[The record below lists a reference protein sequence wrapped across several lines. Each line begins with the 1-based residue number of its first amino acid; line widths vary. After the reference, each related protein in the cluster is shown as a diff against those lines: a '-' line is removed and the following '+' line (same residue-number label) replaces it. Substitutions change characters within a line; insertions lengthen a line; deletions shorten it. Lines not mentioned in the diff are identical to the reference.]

1 MIYLKFKRIEK
12 IEDAIDLLQMAI
24 KLEFSTLPPYLYAL
38 YAIRPGTNA
47 EASGR
52 IRSVAMQEMVHMCL
66 ACNILNALGTNPA
79 LAVPTYPGPLPGG
92 ITGGGKEPLII
103 HLLPFSKDA
112 MAQAMAIEEP
122 EEGAIPFPHVMGLA
136 AAEPTFMTI
145 GQFYG
150 YLDSY
155 LKTLPPSQWTKGR
168 NQIDD
173 RQFLQGEVFAVN
185 GYDDAHKAIVRIVS
199 EGEGHKK
206 DPLDF
211 QGEVSHYYR
220 FGEIFCDEV
229 LTKAD
234 NPLGFAWTGT
244 LGVDWTAVYPAIADP
259 GSARFLQRSAA
270 GAGRAGSMRR
280 GVHAS
285 GSGAAKD
292 GHRQRGS
299 SGQRGA
305 RHVRSAPSGQARAD
319 RSAGGADPSGR
330 PELPLSAKPQKGGCA
345 MSVLETPRLV
355 FRGQIT
361 WDPITTNNY
370 TQQYDEAD
378 ARNNFPTN
386 AEDVAA
392 FRKDAI
398 DAVQMTGAD
407 TATGI
412 RTAPI
417 VRRTTTPRSSAS
429 TPARD

>member
-12 IEDAIDLLQMAI
+12 IEDAIELLQMAI

-38 YAIRPGTNA
+38 YSVRPGTNA
-47 EASGR
+47 EASSR
-52 IRSVAMQEMVHMCL
+52 IKAVTMQEMAHMCL
-66 ACNILNALGTNPA
+66 ACNILNALGTDPA

-112 MAQAMAIEEP
+112 MKQAMAIEEP
-122 EEGAIPFPHVMGLA
+122 EEGAIPFPHVTALA

-145 GQFYG
+145 GQFYN

-155 LKTLPPSQWTKGR
+155 LKTLPPAQWKKGR

-185 GYDDAHKAIVRIVS
+185 GYDDAHNAIVRIVS

-220 FGEIFCDEV
+220 FGEIFYDQV

-259 GSARFLQRSAA
+259 GSHDFSKDPPAALAAQDQCDEAFTRLVQELQKAVTGNVDRLGNAV
-270 GAGRAGSMRR
+270 RAMFDLRT
-280 GVHAS
+280 
-285 GSGAAKD
+285 AAKHALTVPLAVPTQVA
-292 GHRQRGS
+292 G
-299 SGQRGA
+299 
-305 RHVRSAPSGQARAD
+305 PSFRY
-319 RSAGGADPSGR
+319 R
-330 PELPLSAKPQKGGCA
+330 PDLIKE
-345 MSVLETPRLV
+345 
-355 FRGQIT
+355 
-361 WDPITTNNY
+361 
-370 TQQYDEAD
+370 
-378 ARNNFPTN
+378 
-386 AEDVAA
+386 
-392 FRKDAI
+392 
-398 DAVQMTGAD
+398 AVQ
-407 TATGI
+407 
-412 RTAPI
+412 
-417 VRRTTTPRSSAS
+417 
-429 TPARD
+429 